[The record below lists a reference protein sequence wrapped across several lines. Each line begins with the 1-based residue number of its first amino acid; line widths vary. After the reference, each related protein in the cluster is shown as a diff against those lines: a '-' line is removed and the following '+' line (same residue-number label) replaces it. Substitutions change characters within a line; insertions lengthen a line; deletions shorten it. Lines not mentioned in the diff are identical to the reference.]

1 MLTSFHP
8 ISFKDI
14 GKHSFNKFQEHSR
27 IEKHFEL
34 FKSSDLDLQAAACY
48 AIAKKESFL
57 NKTWIKQDDYLEQ
70 FSSLKTKQENYIFTG
85 EVVN

>member
-1 MLTSFHP
+1 MGKKQSG
-8 ISFKDI
+8 FK
-14 GKHSFNKFQEHSR
+14 
-27 IEKHFEL
+27 KHFEL
-34 FKSSDLDLQAAACY
+34 FKSSDLDLQVAAYY
-48 AIAKKESFL
+48 AIAKKEIFL

>member
-34 FKSSDLDLQAAACY
+34 FKSSDLDLQVAAYY
-48 AIAKKESFL
+48 AIVKKESFL
-57 NKTWIKQDDYLEQ
+57 NKTWIKQETLSGTIMFPQNKAGKLY
-70 FSSLKTKQENYIFTG
+70 FYR
-85 EVVN
+85 